1 MLASCQARRPFQ
13 NKVRRDGSP
22 RFPGPAAHGPSGAH
36 HLGELAPQLGLS
48 APAAAE
54 RVRRPSFPGVPKQG
68 AGVEFHA
75 INGSNANGYDLGT
88 DVHIYGTLRTLTTTP
103 VPVPAC
109 F

>member
-1 MLASCQARRPFQ
+1 MDRLDFQALQ
-13 NKVRRDGSP
+13 LMVRQGRITW
-22 RFPGPAAHGPSGAH
+22 A
-36 HLGELAPQLGLS
+36 ELAPQLGLS

-54 RVRRPSFPGVPKQG
+54 RVRRASFPGVPKQG